1 MKFAIFGTGFWS
13 RFQLAGWRE
22 LEGAECVALYN
33 RTRSKAEALG
43 REFGV
48 EAVYDNA
55 ETLLGEVDVDF
66 VDIITDVDTHA
77 AFTRLAAEHGKNVI
91 CQKPLG
97 PDLDT
102 AREMKHVCDAHGVVL
117 YVHENWRWQRQ
128 IREFKRILEGGRIG
142 EPWRAR
148 IMYNS
153 SFPVFENQ
161 PFLAELEQFILTD
174 IGTHILDALR
184 FLFGEA
190 ETLYCQTHRVN
201 PTIKGEDAA
210 SVSFRMRSGVHVNV
224 EMSYASRWEEER
236 FPQTYFFVEGEN
248 ASLELRKDFEIH
260 LTDPRGT
267 WIERFPPPL
276 YPWVDPE
283 YAAIHSSIVDCN
295 RNLLA
300 GLNGTGQAETTA
312 EDNLNTLQLVYTCYD
327 SAAHNRV
334 EGVKRKI

>member
-1 MKFAIFGTGFWS
+1 MSDLRFAIFGTGFWS

-22 LEGAECVALYN
+22 LGGAVCVALYN

-43 REFGV
+43 EAFAIP
-48 EAVYDNA
+48 AVYDDPEA
-55 ETLLGEVDVDF
+55 LFQEIELDF

-77 AFTRLAAEHGKNVI
+77 DFTRMAAEHGKHVI

-97 PDLDT
+97 PDLET
-102 AREMKHVCDAHGVVL
+102 AREMKRTCDANGVRL

-128 IREFKRILEGGRIG
+128 IREFKRILDDGRI
-142 EPWRAR
+142 EKPWRAR

-184 FLFGEA
+184 FLFGEV

-201 PTIKGEDAA
+201 PHIRGEDAA
-210 SVSFRMRSGVHVNV
+210 SVSFRMRSGVHVNA
-224 EMSYASRWEEER
+224 EMSYASRWEDER
-236 FPQTYFFVEGEN
+236 FPQTYFLVEGEN

-260 LTDPRGT
+260 TTNERGT
-267 WIERFPPPL
+267 WIERFAPPA
-276 YPWVDPE
+276 YPWADPE
-283 YAAIHSSIVDCN
+283 YAAIHSSIVECN
-295 RNLLA
+295 RNLLS
-300 GLNGTGQAETTA
+300 GLNGTGEAETTA
-312 EDNLNTLQLVYTCYD
+312 ADNLKTLELVYRCYD
-327 SAAHNRV
+327 SAAENRV
-334 EGVKRKI
+334 VAL